1 MSIKVTPEEY
11 AEKQA
16 RNLKA
21 ATPDIRRGIERV
33 TDSPTAKAAAAQEK
47 MLARLTES
55 VNSGK
60 WANGLKR
67 VTLEDWKS
75 KTLTK
80 GVPRIAAGIDAA
92 YDKVVAFASELLPFQ
107 ATLQGKVDGM
117 ADLTLEDNIQ
127 RAAEWMRGMAKFK
140 RSR

>member
-1 MSIKVTPEEY
+1 MAIRVTPEEY

-21 ATPDIRRGIERV
+21 STPDIRRGVERV
-33 TDSPTAKAAAAQEK
+33 TESPTAKAAAAEEK
-47 MLARLTES
+47 MIARLTES
-55 VNSGK
+55 VRSGK
-60 WANGLKR
+60 WANGLQR
-67 VTLEDWKS
+67 VTLEEWKA
-75 KTLTK
+75 KMLGK

-107 ATLQGKVDGM
+107 STLQNKVEGM
-117 ADLTLEDNIQ
+117 PDLTLEDNIE
-127 RAAEWMRGMAKFK
+127 RASEWMRGMAKFK

>member
-1 MSIKVTPEEY
+1 MAIKVTPEEY

-21 ATPDIRRGIERV
+21 STPDIRRGVERV
-33 TDSPTAKAAAAQEK
+33 TEAPTAKAAAAQDK
-47 MLARLTES
+47 MLARLTEA
-55 VNSGK
+55 VTNGK
-60 WANGLKR
+60 WARGLNR

-75 KTLTK
+75 KMLDK

-92 YDKVVAFASELLPFQ
+92 HEKVVAFASELLPFQ
-107 ATLQGKVDGM
+107 ASLQTSVTRM
-117 ADLTLEDNIQ
+117 PDLTLEDNIQ

>member
-1 MSIKVTPEEY
+1 MAIKVTPEQY

-21 ATPDIRRGIERV
+21 STPDIRRGVERV
-33 TDSPTAKAAAAQEK
+33 TVAPTQKAAEAQDK
-47 MLARLTES
+47 MLSRLTEA
-55 VNSGK
+55 VQSGK
-60 WANGLKR
+60 WAAGLRR

-75 KTLTK
+75 KMLEK

-92 YDKVVAFASELLPFQ
+92 YDKVVSFASELLPFQ
-107 ATLQGKVDGM
+107 ATLQSKVETM
-117 ADLTLEDNIQ
+117 SDLTLEDNIA

>member
-1 MSIKVTPEEY
+1 MAIKVTPEQY

-21 ATPDIRRGIERV
+21 ATPDIRRGVERV
-33 TDSPTAKAAAAQEK
+33 TVSPTAKAAEAQDK
-47 MLARLTES
+47 MLARLTEA
-55 VNSGK
+55 VQSGK
-60 WANGLKR
+60 WAAGLRR
-67 VTLEDWKS
+67 VSLEDWKS
-75 KTLTK
+75 KMLDK

-107 ATLQGKVDGM
+107 ASLQGKIENM
-117 ADLTLEDNIQ
+117 SDLTLEDNIE

>member
-1 MSIKVTPEEY
+1 MAIKVTPEEY

-33 TDSPTAKAAAAQEK
+33 TESPTAKAADSQDK

-60 WANGLKR
+60 WAAGLKR

-92 YDKVVAFASELLPFQ
+92 YDKVVIFASELLPFQ
-107 ATLQGKVDGM
+107 STLQSKVDGM
-117 ADLTLEDNIQ
+117 PDLTLEDNIQ